1 MNLIK
6 KAISLFNNIHVQSLL
21 GNGVMA
27 IFNMLALALLYRALS
42 VNDIGV
48 YVLFMTILGL
58 IDTVKSGLLTN
69 AFLKFYSGTGPE
81 RANEVI
87 GSAWALAL
95 LVTGFFLL
103 INFGA
108 FWGLPYFPDLGT
120 KLLIQ
125 YFSLITLSTLP
136 SFMANLAVQGE
147 KRFDRLL
154 WLRLINQ
161 VLFVAIIIVLIF
173 IKKSTLNNIIL
184 TYAFANL
191 IASIATLLF
200 GWTKFSAIRYANINT
215 IKDLFRFGKY
225 SMGSSLS
232 ANLFRVVDIF
242 FINYFLNPAAL
253 AMYNLGGRL
262 LQFVEIPLLSFAASG
277 MPVLAGFFNNNQK
290 DQMMHFMK
298 KLVGMMTIGITGI
311 AIVSILF
318 ANPIISLI
326 GGEKYANSDAVNL
339 FRIFMSIAI
348 LYPMDRFFSLTL
360 DVINK
365 PEVNFYKILIMV
377 ASNLLADYAGIL
389 IFKSVFG
396 IAWANLVPVSIA
408 IVISYVYLNR
418 FYIFSIFSIL
428 KVGFEESIFL
438 IKQVYQSVTKKNSI

>member
-6 KAISLFNNIHVQSLL
+6 KALSLFQNIHIQSLL

-58 IDTVKSGLLTN
+58 IDTVKGGLLTV

-81 RANEVI
+81 RAKEVI

-95 LVTGFFLL
+95 LITGFFLVL
-103 INFGA
+103 NLGA
-108 FWGLPYFPDLGT
+108 FFALPYFPNLGI

-125 YFSLITLSTLP
+125 YFSLITISTLP
-136 SFMANLAVQGE
+136 SFMANIAVQGE

-161 VLFVAIIIVLIF
+161 VLFVTIIIALILLKQS
-173 IKKSTLNNIIL
+173 ILTNIIL
-184 TYAFANL
+184 AYAIANL
-191 IASIATLLF
+191 IASLCTIFF
-200 GWTKFSAIRYANINT
+200 GWTKLGSLKHANITT
-215 IKDLFRFGKY
+215 IKDLFRFGKF

-232 ANLFRVVDIF
+232 ANLFKVVDIF

-277 MPVLAGFFNNNQK
+277 MPILAGFYNNNQK
-290 DQMMHFMK
+290 DEMMHFMK

-311 AIVSILF
+311 AIFSLVF
-318 ANPIISLI
+318 ANPIITLI

-339 FRIFMSIAI
+339 FRIFMSMAI
-348 LYPMDRFFSLTL
+348 LYPMDRFFSLIL

-365 PEVNFYKILIMV
+365 PQVNFYKILIMLT
-377 ASNLLADYAGIL
+377 ANLIGDYIGIL
-389 IFKSVFG
+389 LFKSIFG
-396 IAWANLVPVSIA
+396 IAWANLFPILVA
-408 IVISYVYLNR
+408 IIISYVYLNR
-418 FYIFSIFSIL
+418 FHKFNIISIL
-428 KVGFEESIFL
+428 KIGFEESIIL
-438 IKQVYQSVTKKNSI
+438 ITQVHHSVFKSKSI

>member
-1 MNLIK
+1 MNLVK
-6 KAISLFNNIHVQSLL
+6 KAISLFQNIHIQSLL

-42 VNDIGV
+42 VNDIGI

-81 RANEVI
+81 RSKEVI

-95 LVTGFFLL
+95 LVTGFFIIVNL
-103 INFGA
+103 GA
-108 FWGLPYFPDLGT
+108 FLGLAYFSNPGT

-161 VLFVAIIIVLIF
+161 VLFVAIIIALIF
-173 IKKSTLNNIIL
+173 FKKSTLNNIIL
-184 TYAFANL
+184 TYAFANM

-200 GWTKFSAIRYANINT
+200 GWTKLGAIKYANLTT
-215 IKDLFRFGKY
+215 IKDLFRFGKF

-242 FINYFLNPAAL
+242 FINYFLTPSAL

-277 MPVLAGFFNNNQK
+277 MPVLAGFYNNNQK

-311 AIVSILF
+311 AIFSILF
-318 ANPIISLI
+318 ANPIITLI

-339 FRIFMSIAI
+339 FRIFMSMAI

-365 PEVNFYKILIMV
+365 PQVNFYKILIMLT
-377 ASNLLADYAGIL
+377 ANLIGDYIGIL
-389 IFKSVFG
+389 LLNSVFG
-396 IAWANLVPVSIA
+396 IAWANLLPILIA
-408 IVISYVYLNR
+408 IIISYVYLNR
-418 FYIFSIFSIL
+418 FYKFSIISIL
-428 KVGFEESIFL
+428 KVGFEESIIL
-438 IKQVYQSVTKKNSI
+438 ITQVYQSVFKSKTV

>member
-6 KAISLFNNIHVQSLL
+6 KAISLFQNIHVQSLL

-81 RANEVI
+81 RAREVI

-95 LVTGFFLL
+95 LVTLLFLIVNL
-103 INFGA
+103 GA
-108 FWGLPYFPDLGT
+108 FMALPYFPNLGT
-120 KLLIQ
+120 RLLIQ

-161 VLFVAIIIVLIF
+161 VLFVGIIIALIVT
-173 IKKSTLNNIIL
+173 KQSSLPNIIL
-184 TYAFANL
+184 TYAFANMV
-191 IASIATLLF
+191 ASIATILF
-200 GWTKFSAIRYANINT
+200 GWAKVGSIKYCNLKT
-215 IKDLFRFGKY
+215 IKELFQFGKY

-242 FINYFLNPAAL
+242 FINYFLTPAAL

-277 MPVLAGFFNNNQK
+277 MPVLAGFYNNNQK
-290 DQMMHFMK
+290 EQMMHFMK
-298 KLVGMMTIGITGI
+298 KLVGMMTIAITGV
-311 AIVSILF
+311 AIISILF

-326 GGEKYANSDAVNL
+326 GGEKYAGSDAVNL

-365 PEVNFYKILIMV
+365 PQVNFYKILIMV
-377 ASNLLADYAGIL
+377 TSNLLADYAGIL

-396 IAWANLVPVSIA
+396 IAWANLVPVLIA

-418 FYIFSIFSIL
+418 FYKFSLLSII
-428 KVGFEESIFL
+428 KVGFEESIIL
-438 IKQVYQSVTKKNSI
+438 VNQVYQTVIKRKTV

>member
-1 MNLIK
+1 
-6 KAISLFNNIHVQSLL
+6 
-21 GNGVMA
+21 MA

-42 VNDIGV
+42 VNDIGI

-81 RANEVI
+81 RSKEVI

-95 LVTGFFLL
+95 LVTGFFIIVNL
-103 INFGA
+103 GA
-108 FWGLPYFPDLGT
+108 FLGLAYFSNPGT

-161 VLFVAIIIVLIF
+161 VLFVAIIIALIF
-173 IKKSTLNNIIL
+173 FKKSTLNNIIL
-184 TYAFANL
+184 TYAFANM

-200 GWTKFSAIRYANINT
+200 GWTKLGAIKYANLTT
-215 IKDLFRFGKY
+215 IKDLFRFGKF

-242 FINYFLNPAAL
+242 FINYFLTPSAL

-277 MPVLAGFFNNNQK
+277 MPVLAGFYNNNQK

-311 AIVSILF
+311 AIFSILF
-318 ANPIISLI
+318 ANPIITLI

-339 FRIFMSIAI
+339 FRIFMSMAI

-365 PEVNFYKILIMV
+365 PQVNFYKILIMLT
-377 ASNLLADYAGIL
+377 ANLIGDYIGIL
-389 IFKSVFG
+389 LLNSVFG
-396 IAWANLVPVSIA
+396 IAWANLLPILIA
-408 IVISYVYLNR
+408 IIISYVYLNR
-418 FYIFSIFSIL
+418 FYKFSIISIL
-428 KVGFEESIFL
+428 KVGFEESIIL
-438 IKQVYQSVTKKNSI
+438 ITQVYQSVFKSKTV

>member
-6 KAISLFNNIHVQSLL
+6 KAISLFQNIHIQSLL

-42 VNDIGV
+42 VNDIGI

-81 RANEVI
+81 RANIVV

-95 LVTGFFLL
+95 LVTAFFLIVNL
-103 INFGA
+103 GGYFAISY
-108 FWGLPYFPDLGT
+108 LPNIGT

-125 YFSLITLSTLP
+125 YFSFITLSTLP

-161 VLFVAIIIVLIF
+161 VLFVGIIIVLIL
-173 IKKSTLNNIIL
+173 IKKTSLTNIII
-184 TYAFANL
+184 TYAFANFA
-191 IASIATLLF
+191 ASIATIFF
-200 GWTKFSAIRYANINT
+200 GWTKIGALKYANIAT
-215 IKDLFRFGKY
+215 IKELFHFGKY

-277 MPVLAGFFNNNQK
+277 MPILAGFYNNNQK

-298 KLVGMMTIGITGI
+298 KLVGMMTIAITVL
-311 AIVSILF
+311 AILCLVF

-326 GGEKYANSDAVNL
+326 GGEKYAGSEAVNL
-339 FRIFMSIAI
+339 FRIFMSVAI
-348 LYPMDRFFSLTL
+348 LYPMDRFFSLSL

-365 PEVNFYKILIMV
+365 PQVNFYKILIM
-377 ASNLLADYAGIL
+377 ATSNLLADYAGIL
-389 IFKSVFG
+389 IFHSVFG

-408 IVISYVYLNR
+408 IIISYVYLNR
-418 FYIFSIFSIL
+418 FYKFSIFSIL
-428 KVGFEESIFL
+428 KVGLEESILL
-438 IKQVYQSVTKKNSI
+438 IKQVYQSVMTSKSI